1 MTTRTSARPEGRRD
15 GTSPSRRPAWHA
27 AHDRAGVVFGLPFF
41 LGFAVIF
48 LAPIVYAVY
57 QSFLTVQSDGGLGLG
72 ASQTVFAGFDNY
84 VRVFQD
90 TAFWQ
95 AMGRVATFAVVQ
107 IPISLGLS
115 LTAAL
120 LLDAARERT
129 GTIYRTLLLVPYM
142 VPAIVASLI
151 WVYLYSPRVGPFTA
165 IGSALGVE
173 VNFFDSRML
182 WISIGN
188 LIIWMVLGFNMLI
201 IYGALR
207 GVDRSVLEAARVDGA
222 GGVRTALAIKIPMVR
237 GTLVLTGLLSIIGM
251 LQVFNEPLIFR
262 GASPETVTKDFTPI
276 MSIYF
281 QAFTSNNYSYA
292 AALSI
297 VLAAVIGVLSTLFYR
312 LGNRSQP

>member
-1 MTTRTSARPEGRRD
+1 MSVTKWAETGGRRARGTSAR
-15 GTSPSRRPAWHA
+15 RPGWQA
-27 AHDRAGVVFGLPFF
+27 AQNRAGVLFGLPFF
-41 LGFAVIF
+41 LGFAFVF
-48 LAPIVYAVY
+48 LLPILYALH
-57 QSFLTVQSDGGLGLG
+57 QSLYTVRADGGLGLS
-72 ASQTVFAGFDNY
+72 ASEVVFAGLSNY
-84 VRVFQD
+84 GRAFSDAAFWESMVRV
-90 TAFWQ
+90 
-95 AMGRVATFAVVQ
+95 GLFALIQ

-120 LLDAARERT
+120 LLDAATEKV
-129 GTIYRTLLLVPYM
+129 GTAFRTLLLVPYM

-165 IGSALGVE
+165 AGNLVGLD
-173 VNFFDSRML
+173 VNFFSPRML
-182 WISIGN
+182 WVSIGN
-188 LIIWMVLGFNMLI
+188 LIVWMVLGFNMLI

-222 GGVRTALAIKIPMVR
+222 GPIRMALSIKVPLVR

-281 QAFTSNNYSYA
+281 QAFTSNNYNYA
-292 AALSI
+292 AALSV
-297 VLAAVIGVLSTLFYR
+297 VLAAVIGLLSFAFYR
-312 LGNRSQP
+312 LGNRTEV